1 MKVTIDIDC
10 TPDEARHF
18 LGLPDV
24 RPLQEAMLAQTQEQ
38 LAEMMRGAGPEELLK
53 LWFPN
58 GLQGGSSGGYPA
70 GIPAGLQGMEAM
82 QKMFL
87 QAAGLGAKEKDPA

>member
-10 TPDEARHF
+10 TPEEARQF

-24 RPLQEAMLAQTQEQ
+24 RPLQDAMLAQTQEQ
-38 LAEMMRGAGPEELLK
+38 LSEMLRAATPEDLVK
-53 LWFPN
+53 LWLPN
-58 GLQGGSSGGYPA
+58 GLQGGLQGGLP
-70 GIPAGLQGMEAM
+70 GGLPGGLQGMEAM

-87 QAAGLGAKEKDPA
+87 KAAGLGGDEKD